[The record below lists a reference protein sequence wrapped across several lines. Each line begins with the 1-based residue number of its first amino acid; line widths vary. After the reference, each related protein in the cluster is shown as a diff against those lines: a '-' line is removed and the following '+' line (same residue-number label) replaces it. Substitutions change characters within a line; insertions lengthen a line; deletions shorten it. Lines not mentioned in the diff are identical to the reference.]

1 MPTMSSPQYNFSSR
15 FDKWNL
21 QPNRLSL
28 LLEEKKQQGVKI
40 FDLTESN
47 PTAVGFDYPAAD
59 VLPAL
64 AQPKTL
70 RYEPHPRGLLSTRQ
84 AVAEYYRRRGE
95 LVEPEQIHLTV
106 STSEAYTFLFKLLA
120 DPGQN
125 ILVPQPSYPLFD
137 FLAGLEGMELLPYR
151 LDYDNVSE
159 VWRIDFESIAKAITE
174 QTRAIIWVNPNNPT
188 GSFIKREEAAHLRQ
202 ICVTQ
207 HLALI
212 VDEVFSDYAFLQQAN
227 RKSSLV
233 GESEMLTF
241 VMSGLSKIL
250 GLPQMKLGWI
260 VVNGPETLRQQ
271 AQEYLELIADTYLS
285 VSTPVQHAAPK
296 WLEMTTTLQEQIHR
310 RVHANLFFLQ
320 TQLDN
325 HPTCRLLRTE
335 GGWYAILQ
343 SADFVPEEDL
353 ILTLLEKDNVLVHP
367 GYFFDFEKEGFLIVS
382 LLPQPENFREGV
394 LRLLKRVQK
403 TV

>member
-1 MPTMSSPQYNFSSR
+1 MRSQSFNFSSR
-15 FDKWNL
+15 FEKWNL
-21 QPNRLSL
+21 QANRLSL
-28 LLEEKKQQGVKI
+28 LLEEKKQKGVKI

-47 PTAVGFDYPAAD
+47 PTAVGFDYPVDAI
-59 VLPAL
+59 LPAL
-64 AQPKTL
+64 AQPQSL
-70 RYEPHPRGLLSTRQ
+70 RYEPNPRGLLSTRQ

-95 LVEPEQIHLTV
+95 KVASEQIHLTV

-137 FLAGLEGMELLPYR
+137 FLAGLEGIELVSYR
-151 LDYDNVSE
+151 LDYDNASE
-159 VWRIDFESIAKAITE
+159 EWRIDFASITGAITE

-188 GSFIKREEAAHLRQ
+188 GSFIKREEAAQLRQ

-227 RKSSLV
+227 RKASLV
-233 GESEMLTF
+233 GENEMLTF

-260 VVNGPETLRQQ
+260 IVNGPGKLRQQ

-285 VSTPVQHAAPK
+285 VSAPVQHAAPH
-296 WLEMTTTLQEQIHR
+296 WLKLAATLQEPIHR
-310 RVHANLFFLQ
+310 RVRTNLLFLQ
-320 TQLDN
+320 TQLDD
-325 HPTCRLLRTE
+325 HPACRLLRAE

-343 SADFVPEEDL
+343 SDDFIPEEDL

-367 GYFFDFEKEGFLIVS
+367 GYFFDFAREGFLIVS
-382 LLPQPENFREGV
+382 LLPPAEIFCEGV
-394 LRLLKRVQK
+394 SRLLKRIV
-403 TV
+403 